1 MRFQSR
7 FGVTA
12 RVRLI
17 IVLALLGNLL
27 LACAGLYFFSLYEQF
42 RLDFSQ
48 VEIPLVDSISEVNR
62 ELASLQIDFTHL
74 IEDGKAGQVDE
85 AAVYRRGRTLVDRAD
100 ALGRRLAGM
109 GPMQVHIP
117 NLDLRRFE
125 AELGGYRSL
134 LVSGVEMMSVDLASA
149 ETYAARA
156 AKGAFAVN
164 QAAAE
169 VMEQVHHHM
178 DDDSQALRDRLQRL
192 AQPVAFLLLLVVAV
206 VFLLLQR
213 LAGSITQAFHSVRH
227 TLGRLRAGE
236 MDFDI
241 VVPGASLEAREVAT
255 CLETFRH
262 TLRELAAM
270 RADLESQVED
280 RTRRLSEANREL
292 ADKLA
297 RLTATERELRLYK
310 QVFENTAE
318 AIVITELDGTI
329 VDVNDAYSAITGYS
343 RADVVGRNPRI
354 TNSGLHDA
362 AFYGAMWRDIIE
374 NGRWVGEIWD
384 KRRNGQV
391 FPKLLS
397 ISTVFD
403 SEHKPV
409 NYVGVFTDISELKEA
424 EKNLEQL
431 AYFDR
436 LTGLPNRRLLQDRIE
451 HTIALSKRSGRHGA
465 LFFVDMDHFK
475 RVNDTLGHQVGDQL
489 LVDVATRLKG
499 CVRASDTVGRLAGD
513 EFVVLAYELPEDPDQ
528 AAVQARMVG
537 AKIIRTLEDPYE
549 LEGKEFHCSCS
560 IGVILFRGDGT
571 GLEGLLAKADTAMYE
586 AKKAGRNTLRF
597 FDPVMQH
604 NLQARVAL
612 ENSLRAAVREERFCL
627 HLQPQ
632 FDARQGIV
640 GVEALI
646 RWNDPERGQVPPV
659 EFIPLAEEIHLI
671 QEIGRWVLNQACRKL
686 KAWEGD
692 SRLARLS
699 MAVNISGQ
707 HFARKDFVDE
717 VHDIVSRHGIRPSQ
731 LKLELTESVVM
742 GSLDESVAKMRQ
754 LQAMG
759 IRLAMD
765 DFGTGYSSLAYL
777 RRLPFDQIKI
787 DRSFVSHML
796 ENQNDRFIVRAVLTM
811 AGILGIEAVAEGVE
825 TREQQDILVAMGC
838 RQFQGYYFS
847 RPLPIEACEAFA
859 LERMGEETPIV

>member
-7 FGVTA
+7 FGVTT

-17 IVLALLGNLL
+17 IVLAVLGNLL
-27 LACAGLYFFSLYEQF
+27 LASAGVYFFSLYEQF
-42 RLDFSQ
+42 RRDFSQ
-48 VEIPLVDSISEVNR
+48 VEIPLVDGISEVNR
-62 ELASLQIDFTHL
+62 ELVSLQIDFIQL
-74 IEDGKAGQVDE
+74 LEDAKASRVDE
-85 AAVYRRGRTLVDRAD
+85 ETVYRRGRGLVDRID
-100 ALGRRLAGM
+100 ALGGRLAGM
-109 GPMQVHIP
+109 KSMQDQIP
-117 NLDLRRFE
+117 SLEMHRFE
-125 AELGGYRSL
+125 AELGDYRSL
-134 LVSGVEMMSVDLASA
+134 LVSGVEMMSVDLDAAGS
-149 ETYAARA
+149 YAARA

-164 QAAAE
+164 QTAAG
-169 VMEQVHHHM
+169 VMEQVHQHM
-178 DDDSQALRDRLQRL
+178 ADDSQELKESLQRL
-192 AQPVAFLLLLVVAV
+192 ARPVVFVLLLVAAV
-206 VFLLLQR
+206 VLWLLHHLG
-213 LAGSITQAFHSVRH
+213 GSVTQAFHSVRH
-227 TLGRLRAGE
+227 TLGRLRNGEVDFEIVAAGNS
-236 MDFDI
+236 
-241 VVPGASLEAREVAT
+241 PEAREVAAS
-255 CLETFRH
+255 LEAFRQS
-262 TLRELAAM
+262 LRELAAM

-280 RTRRLSEANREL
+280 RTRRLSEVNLKL

-329 VDVNDAYSAITGYS
+329 LDVNDAYGVITGYS
-343 RADVVGRNPRI
+343 RADVVGKNPRI

-362 AFYGAMWRDIIE
+362 AFYGAMWRDILE
-374 NGRWVGEIWD
+374 KGRWVGEIWD

-403 SEHKPV
+403 GEHRPV

-451 HTIALSKRSGRHGA
+451 HTIALSKRSGHHGA

-475 RVNDTLGHQVGDQL
+475 RVNDTLGHHVGDQL
-489 LVDVATRLKG
+489 LVDVAARLKG

-513 EFVVLAYELPEDPDQ
+513 EFVVLAYELPEASDQ
-528 AAVQARMVG
+528 AAVQARMIG
-537 AKIIRTLEDPYE
+537 AKIIRTLAAPYD
-549 LEGKEFHCSCS
+549 LEGKEFHCSSS
-560 IGVILFRGDGT
+560 IGIILFRGDGT
-571 GLEGLLAKADTAMYE
+571 DLEGLLAKADTAMYE

-597 FDPVMQH
+597 FDPVMQR

-671 QEIGRWVLNQACRKL
+671 QEIGRWVLDEACRKL
-686 KAWEGD
+686 KAWERN

-707 HFARKDFVDE
+707 HFSRKDFVDE
-717 VHDIVSRHGIRPSQ
+717 VDSIISRHGIRPSQ

-825 TREQQDILVAMGC
+825 TQEQHDILVAMG
-838 RQFQGYYFS
+838 
-847 RPLPIEACEAFA
+847 
-859 LERMGEETPIV
+859 